1 MKMKKRMFALLF
13 VLTAVVALV
22 AAGCTVQENGGGN
35 EGEQMRIAS
44 VMPSNT
50 EILFALGLGDSVV
63 GVTDFCNY
71 PPELEGAVGSG
82 EIKSLGDSFNL
93 NEELLVSLE
102 PDLVL
107 FGYPSDVQARLDEL
121 EIKSEVIAP
130 ASIEEIYA
138 SIRRI
143 GELTKS
149 ESAAEKLA
157 GDLEAAITAVKD
169 KAAALPEGEKPR
181 VLMLLDLDSLYV
193 VGTGI
198 LEDELIAAAG
208 GVNVVTAGGYAQISE
223 EALIEADPEI
233 IICTFPLRERILA
246 EKDAWKELTA
256 VKNEAIHDLD
266 GDLINRPGP
275 RLSEGLELLY
285 SIFHPEA

>member
-1 MKMKKRMFALLF
+1 MKMKKRMFTLLF
-13 VLTAVVALV
+13 VLTAIVALV
-22 AAGCTVQENGGGN
+22 AAGCNVQENGGGD

-50 EILFALGLGDSVV
+50 EILFALGLSDSIV

-71 PPELEGAVGSG
+71 PPELEEAVDS
-82 EIKSLGDSFNL
+82 EKIKRLGDSFNL

-107 FGYPSDVQARLDEL
+107 FGFPSDITDRLDEL
-121 EIKSEVIAP
+121 EITSEVIAP

-157 GDLEAAITAVKD
+157 GDMEAAINAVKD
-169 KAAALPEGEKPR
+169 KAAALPDGEKPR

-208 GVNVVTAGGYAQISE
+208 GINVVTAGGYAQISE

-233 IICTFPLRERILA
+233 ILCTFPLREQILA
-246 EKDAWKELTA
+246 EKDAWKEMTA
-256 VKNEAIHDLD
+256 VKDEAIHDLD

-275 RLSEGLELLY
+275 RLGEGLELLY
-285 SIFHPEA
+285 GLFHPES